1 MAGYRPLGLSSAAPS
16 TIIAGRAT
24 SYADRR
30 RAAAERLSTMAQIAE
45 RLDAAVEGPS
55 ATSAASAP
63 IDPEG
68 TLRSSIR
75 ALIPLAYR
83 SENFDVTVSLG
94 PGHEWAA
101 RIRRGPDGVSVELVP
116 GPGAEGRDAVR
127 AEGAEGQA
135 SASEAEIAAELASL
149 LWTGEVTGR

>member
-1 MAGYRPLGLSSAAPS
+1 M
-16 TIIAGRAT
+16 
-24 SYADRR
+24 
-30 RAAAERLSTMAQIAE
+30 EQIAE

-55 ATSAASAP
+55 VTSATCAP

-68 TLRSSIR
+68 TLRASIR

-83 SENFDVTVSLG
+83 VENFDVTVSLG

-101 RIRRGPDGVSVELVP
+101 RIRRSPDGVSAELVP
-116 GPGAEGRDAVR
+116 GPGAGDRSAVR
-127 AEGAEGQA
+127 TEGSV

-149 LWTGEVTGR
+149 LWPGEVTGR

>member
-1 MAGYRPLGLSSAAPS
+1 LAGYRPLGLSSTAPS

-30 RAAAERLSTMAQIAE
+30 RAAAERLSKTEQITQH
-45 RLDAAVEGPS
+45 LDAAVEEP
-55 ATSAASAP
+55 AETSTTSVP
-63 IDPEG
+63 VDPDG
-68 TLRSSIR
+68 TLRASIR

-83 SENFDVTVSLG
+83 MENFDVTVSLG

-101 RIRRGPDGVSVELVP
+101 RIRRGSDGVSAEFVP
-116 GPGAEGRDAVR
+116 VSGACGRTAAPPD
-127 AEGAEGQA
+127 GQA

-149 LWTGEVTGR
+149 LWTGEVKGR